1 MNKTSIIL
9 IILTTVINANPK
21 IFQKLSYGSPEG
33 RLEMMKMWKMTEMLE
48 LSEEQASRFFPR
60 YSSLEKELRNISGQ
74 QRTLLIEMKKM
85 TGEKHGITEKE
96 LENITTKIFNL
107 EQDKTEKKQE
117 FFEGLDQVLST
128 DQRAK
133 YYGFEIWFK
142 EELRQGL
149 KKRGG
154 IGNYGKFDRQNK
166 EMRDKKKMK
175 KQR

>member
-1 MNKTSIIL
+1 MNKTSVIL
-9 IILTTVINANPK
+9 IILTTVINANPT
-21 IFQKLSYGSPEG
+21 ICQKLSYGSPDG
-33 RLEMMKMWKMTEMLE
+33 RLEMIKMWKMTEMLE

-74 QRTLLIEMKKM
+74 QRELLIEMKKM
-85 TGEKHGITEKE
+85 TGEKNGITVKE
-96 LENITTKIFNL
+96 LENITTKITNL
-107 EQDKTEKKQE
+107 EKDKTEKKQE

-142 EELRQGL
+142 KELRQGL

-154 IGNYGKFDRQNK
+154 IGNYGKFEGRDK

-175 KQR
+175 NQR

>member
-60 YSSLEKELRNISGQ
+60 YSSLEKELRNISVQ

-142 EELRQGL
+142 EEIRQGL
-149 KKRGG
+149 KKGG
-154 IGNYGKFDRQNK
+154 ELETTVNLIDRT
-166 EMRDKKKMK
+166 KKCVTKRK
-175 KQR
+175 